1 MKTHNAEDT
10 IKKVSFLLEKK
21 EQFAF
26 VTYTKSAIS
35 SVLNEISEEKKP
47 PKLFTKLILDGL
59 KNQSYNFICA
69 IQPEIIHSSHKGLS
83 NLNVD
88 IKHIYDPNFLE
99 YYIHNNYDVFKIF
112 RSWYVK
118 NTKAIVVTFQN
129 QYFISKY
136 FSPDSIFIEVPYN
149 DYYSKI
155 NEITANIIAKSDGID
170 LVILDCPMLSAAIAP
185 KIWTETNMSIFDF
198 GRTLNALKSFNRY
211 NDSKK

>member
-1 MKTHNAEDT
+1 MKTYNAEDT

-35 SVLNEISEEKKP
+35 SVLNEIDEEKKP

-59 KNQSYNFICA
+59 KSQSYNFICA
-69 IQPEIIHSSHKGLS
+69 IQPEIIHSSRKGLS

-129 QYFISKY
+129 EYFINKY

-155 NEITANIIAKSDGID
+155 NEITANIIAKSNGVD
-170 LVILDCPMLSAAIAP
+170 LVILDCPMLSAAIAS
-185 KIWTETNMSIFDF
+185 KIWTETNMSILDF
-198 GRTLNALKSFNRY
+198 GRTLNALKSVNKY